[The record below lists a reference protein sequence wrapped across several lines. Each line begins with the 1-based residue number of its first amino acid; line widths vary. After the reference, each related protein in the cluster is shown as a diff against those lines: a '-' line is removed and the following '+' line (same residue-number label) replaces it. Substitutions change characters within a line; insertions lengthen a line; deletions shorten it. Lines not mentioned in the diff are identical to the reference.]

1 MMSGKLQVAP
11 PGSPGTE
18 AASWATGERMRVLLW
33 CWGRRG
39 GGPRYTLQVARALR
53 RFPSLDLYLS
63 LSRQSEL
70 LTETRALGLPGFEV
84 DTYQG
89 LMSAIWRTLGVPQLA
104 RRFAA
109 YLDAQRIDL
118 VLCTM
123 AHPWSGWVAPHI
135 RSPGRSYVLTVHDA
149 VPHPGDGFIGWERLM
164 RANLRCA
171 DGILLLSEH
180 VRDQLIARYRYP
192 MQRTWI
198 VPHGPLAFPG
208 QGPRHDR
215 PARVQRLLFFGRIL
229 PYKGLSLLLEAFIR
243 IADRHDLYLTVVG
256 SGNPDSRAARLAAHP
271 RVLLDNRWI
280 PESEVAAI
288 FASADLVVVPY
299 VEASQSGVVATA
311 YGMGIPVV
319 VTPVGG
325 LREQV
330 TGGETGL
337 VAADTTSRALADAIL
352 TLCTDSALYNR
363 CREGAWR
370 VGQIDDTWND
380 IAERMVRLFQ
390 QVRMGTEP

>member
-1 MMSGKLQVAP
+1 MSGKLQVAP

-39 GGPRYTLQVARALR
+39 GGPRYTLQVARALK

-135 RSPGRSYVLTVHDA
+135 HSPGRSYVLTVHDA

-208 QGPRHDR
+208 QGPRNDR

-271 RVLLDNRWI
+271 RVRLDNRWI
-280 PESEVAAI
+280 PESEIAAI

-337 VAADTTSRALADAIL
+337 VAADTTSGALADAIL
-352 TLCTDSALYNR
+352 TLCTDTALYNR

>member
-1 MMSGKLQVAP
+1 
-11 PGSPGTE
+11 
-18 AASWATGERMRVLLW
+18 
-33 CWGRRG
+33 
-39 GGPRYTLQVARALR
+39 
-53 RFPSLDLYLS
+53 
-63 LSRQSEL
+63 
-70 LTETRALGLPGFEV
+70 
-84 DTYQG
+84 
-89 LMSAIWRTLGVPQLA
+89 
-104 RRFAA
+104 
-109 YLDAQRIDL
+109 
-118 VLCTM
+118 
-123 AHPWSGWVAPHI
+123 
-135 RSPGRSYVLTVHDA
+135 
-149 VPHPGDGFIGWERLM
+149 
-164 RANLRCA
+164 
-171 DGILLLSEH
+171 
-180 VRDQLIARYRYP
+180 
-192 MQRTWI
+192 
-198 VPHGPLAFPG
+198 
-208 QGPRHDR
+208 
-215 PARVQRLLFFGRIL
+215 VQRLLFFGRIL

-280 PESEVAAI
+280 PETEVAAI

-337 VAADTTSRALADAIL
+337 VAVDTTSGALADAIL
-352 TLCTDSALYNR
+352 TLCTDTALYNR

-370 VGQIDDTWND
+370 AGQIDDTWND
-380 IAERMVRLFQ
+380 IAERMVRIFQ